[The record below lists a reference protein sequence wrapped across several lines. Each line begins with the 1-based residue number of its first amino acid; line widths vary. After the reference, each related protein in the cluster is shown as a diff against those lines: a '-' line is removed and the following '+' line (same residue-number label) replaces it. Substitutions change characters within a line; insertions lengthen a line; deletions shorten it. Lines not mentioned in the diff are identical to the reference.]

1 MTRAT
6 ATPIPDIAAQI
17 NNLVVLRGSMNSS
30 PTTRVTAT
38 GQVCDAVLRVWSLD
52 GITRVR
58 EQVPLTWSG
67 DPGRFAAAIE
77 GADLVVCGRVR
88 QRFFR
93 SGAMTV
99 SRTEVVVSGLVA
111 MNRRASVKKI
121 LGPLLEAVG
130 SMVDE

>member
-1 MTRAT
+1 MTRAN
-6 ATPIPDIAAQI
+6 ATPIPDISTQI

-30 PTTRVTAT
+30 PTTRITAT
-38 GQVCDAVLRVWSLD
+38 GQVCDAVLRVFSLE
-52 GITRVR
+52 GTTPVR

-67 DPGRFAAAIE
+67 DRGRFAAATE